1 MTMHAVLSIEGS
13 LEHDGDELVR
23 FHVGM
28 TNENFA
34 ARTSTW
40 GNVDGHLQLASALEG
55 FPASSASTLSYT
67 LGTPGTGSC
76 ELEFF
81 CLDALGHVG
90 VWATFESTYPVA
102 RSSRH
107 EASSLFMRCDPA
119 SIDEFVAGLR
129 RFVSGSTNR
138 AELSGFG
145 P

>member
-1 MTMHAVLSIEGS
+1 MDAVLSVGGS

-23 FHVGM
+23 YAVSL
-28 TNENFA
+28 TNPNFV

-40 GNVDGHLQLASALEG
+40 GNVGDHLQLASALEG
-55 FPASSASTLSYT
+55 FPASSTSTVSYR

-102 RSSRH
+102 RSDRH
-107 EASSLFMRCDPA
+107 EISSLFMRCDPA

-129 RFVSGSTNR
+129 RFVAGSVNR
-138 AELSGFG
+138 AELSGLG

>member
-1 MTMHAVLSIEGS
+1 MHAILSFEGS

-23 FHVGM
+23 FHVGL
-28 TNENFA
+28 EKEHFS

-40 GNVDGHLQLASALEG
+40 GNVGDHLEFASALEG
-55 FPASSASTLSYT
+55 FPASSSSTLTYS

-76 ELEFF
+76 EFEFF

-90 VWATFESTYPVA
+90 VWATFESTYPAA

-107 EASSLFMRCDPA
+107 ETSSLFMRCDPA

-129 RFVSGSTNR
+129 RFVAGSANR
-138 AELSGFG
+138 AELAGFE
-145 P
+145 